1 MVSSDLLHQL
11 IHSLSKTEKKYF
23 KEFSSGHN
31 YIKLFDAINEQAE
44 YDEEKLKK
52 KFKGQVFVK
61 NFSVAKNYL
70 LEAILRA
77 LRNFNSGKLMDDVS
91 YERLQNLKLL
101 YEKGLV
107 SAVKKQ
113 LPKLK
118 AFCYEY
124 EQYARLL
131 EVLTF
136 EMTFNN
142 SQIKTNQP
150 VYSERLRILQ
160 VLTNITRLNQIYD
173 ELMTIAT
180 NSGYESGILNHKIEE
195 LMRHPILKE
204 GVLCGEKDELYA
216 LWNVFFVYHY
226 VTKNFAESYQAKR
239 KQFELYRDNNI
250 FLKTRPKTYLLMLGN
265 LVSLAYNIPN
275 VKEFEFAYCE
285 MLKAHYTVQGFEGLK
300 FEQRSAFG
308 LLLFKLKKN
317 YSELD
322 KHVKYIEE
330 NLKTHTGDITLV
342 REMDMYFNVAV
353 AFFRNSNF
361 AEALKWLNKI
371 LNHERAEERQQVQ
384 RYARQL
390 ELLLHYELKNF
401 ELLDYKITNTQR
413 YLSKKNLGDSFDK
426 VLLSGFRHLIKARD
440 KKEMNQSFT
449 KLRINI
455 KKLPTH
461 EFQKINEE
469 QFEYLSWIE
478 SKIK

>member
-11 IHSLSKTEKKYF
+11 IHSLTKTEKKYF
-23 KEFSSGHN
+23 KEFSSGQN
-31 YIKLFDAINEQAE
+31 YIKLFDAINDQEE

-52 KFKGQVFVK
+52 KFKGQAFIK

-70 LEAILRA
+70 FEAILRS

-107 SAVKKQ
+107 SAVEKQ

-124 EQYARLL
+124 EQFARLL
-131 EVLTF
+131 ELLTF
-136 EMTFNN
+136 ELTFNN
-142 SQIKTNQP
+142 SQIKSSEP
-150 VYSERLRILQ
+150 VYKERLRILQ
-160 VLTNITRLNQIYD
+160 VLTNITHLNQIYG

-180 NSGYESGILNHKIEE
+180 NSGHENEKLNDKIEK

-204 GVLCGEKDELYA
+204 ESLCGEKDELYA
-216 LWNVFFVYHY
+216 LWNVYFVYHY
-226 VTKNFAESYQAKR
+226 VTKNFAESYHAKR

-275 VKEFEFAYCE
+275 VKEFEFAYSE
-285 MLKAHYTVQGFEGLK
+285 MLKTHDAVQGFEGLK

-317 YSELD
+317 YNELN
-322 KHVKYIEE
+322 KHVNYIEE
-330 NLKTHTGDITLV
+330 NIKKHASDITLV
-342 REMDMYFNVAV
+342 REMDIYFNVAV
-353 AFFRNSNF
+353 AFFRNKNF
-361 AEALKWLNKI
+361 GEALKWLNKV
-371 LNHERAEERQQVQ
+371 LNHERAEERQQVH

-390 ELLLHYELKNF
+390 ELLVHYELNNF

-413 YLSKKNLGDSFDK
+413 YLAKKNLGDNFDK
-426 VLLSGFRHLIKARD
+426 VLLNGFRSLIKTRD
-440 KKEMNQSFT
+440 KNELKENFT
-449 KLRINI
+449 A
-455 KKLPTH
+455 
-461 EFQKINEE
+461 FQKAINNLPKSELKKINDE
-469 QFEYLSWIE
+469 QFEYLSWVE